1 LTVFDGRPADSKQ
14 ELFDGF
20 RVQRTDAGRKD
31 PSLDSATDSNTA
43 LWPLGIFLVSVHGL
57 AIFMLGLSAL
67 LGERHRERATAEPY
81 ESGIVSTGS
90 ARVRF
95 NAKFYLMA
103 MFFVVFDLEAVFLYA
118 YAVSFREA
126 GWLGYIEMLIFVGVL
141 TAALFYLWRIG
152 ALEWGTPK
160 QKRHAKKSYQQLQP
174 KDSRR

>member
-1 LTVFDGRPADSKQ
+1 M
-14 ELFDGF
+14 
-20 RVQRTDAGRKD
+20 
-31 PSLDSATDSNTA
+31 DSATDSNAA
-43 LWPLGIFLVSVHGL
+43 LWPLVVFLISVHGL
-57 AIFMLGLSAL
+57 AIVMLGLSAL

-103 MFFVVFDLEAVFLYA
+103 MFFVVFDLEAVFLFA

-141 TAALFYLWRIG
+141 AAALFYLWRIG

-160 QKRHAKKSYQQLQP
+160 QKLHAKKSSLQLQS

>member
-1 LTVFDGRPADSKQ
+1 M
-14 ELFDGF
+14 
-20 RVQRTDAGRKD
+20 
-31 PSLDSATDSNTA
+31 DSATGGNTA
-43 LWPLGIFLVSVHGL
+43 LWPLVVFLVSINGL
-57 AIFMLGLSAL
+57 AFLMLGVSAL
-67 LGERHRERATAEPY
+67 LGERHRERATIEPY

-95 NAKFYLMA
+95 DAKFYLMA

-141 TAALFYLWRIG
+141 MAALFYLWRIG

-160 QKRHAKKSYQQLQP
+160 QKIHAKKSSHQLQS

>member
-1 LTVFDGRPADSKQ
+1 MDI
-14 ELFDGF
+14 
-20 RVQRTDAGRKD
+20 
-31 PSLDSATDSNTA
+31 ATDGTTA
-43 LWPLGIFLVSVHGL
+43 LWPIAVFMLSVLGL
-57 AIFMLGLSAL
+57 AIFMLGFSAL

-90 ARVRF
+90 ARMRF

-126 GWLGYIEMLIFVGVL
+126 GWLGYFEMLVFVGVL
-141 TAALFYLWRIG
+141 SLALFYLWRIG

-160 QKRHAKKSYQQLQP
+160 QKLYARSSLQHMQP
-174 KDSRR
+174 KDNRR